1 MVTRPVIDL
10 HMHTSV
16 SDGTDTPSDLLS
28 RVREAKIDV
37 FSVTD
42 HDATA
47 GCEQIGSL
55 LRSGDP
61 RFLFGVEF
69 SCKDEH
75 GKYHILGYGYD
86 PNAEAIRSI
95 VKTGHANR
103 MKKLGLRLQ
112 LLRDVYGIRFPD
124 ADIDALYAC
133 NNPGK
138 PHLANLMVRYGYAGS
153 VREAFMSVL
162 NRLHVSD
169 AYIRPEDAI
178 KAVLAS
184 GGIAVLA
191 HPCYGD
197 GDQLILGE
205 ELENR
210 VERLCAF
217 GLEGLECFYSGFTDA
232 LQGETLA
239 LADAHGLYV
248 TAGSDYHGT
257 NKLIALADTGLPEGK
272 RFPKGLERFLS
283 DAFSRG
289 MKPVDSSFDHK
300 ELLK

>member
-1 MVTRPVIDL
+1 MATLPVIDL

-16 SDGTDTPSDLLS
+16 SDGTDSPSELLS
-28 RVREAKIDV
+28 RVREARIDV

-47 GCEQIGSL
+47 GCEQIGSM

-103 MKKLGLRLQ
+103 MKKLGLRLR
-112 LLRDVYGIRFPD
+112 LLRDAYGIHFPD
-124 ADIDALYAC
+124 AETDALYAC
-133 NNPGK
+133 SNPGK

-153 VREAFMSVL
+153 VREAFSNVL

-169 AYIRPEDAI
+169 DYTRPEDAI
-178 KAVLAS
+178 RAVLAS
-184 GGIAVLA
+184 NGIPVLA

-197 GDQLILGE
+197 GDQLILGD
-205 ELENR
+205 ELKKR
-210 VERLCAF
+210 VERLCEF
-217 GLEGLECFYSGFTDA
+217 GLEGLECFYSGFTNV
-232 LQGETLA
+232 LQSETLA
-239 LADAHGLYV
+239 LADAYGLYV

-257 NKLIALADTGLPEGK
+257 NKLIALADTGLSENK
-272 RFPKGLERFLS
+272 RFPKGLERFLA
-283 DAFSRG
+283 DAFSRNS
-289 MKPVDSSFDHK
+289 KPVDYYFD
-300 ELLK
+300 